1 MTVAERQQRHRMR
14 TGGLPRFSPT
24 ADPREVVDYV
34 AKTGGNEALRHLW
47 DRTMGEASD
56 AVMLLGK
63 IAERAGGERAR
74 PVLEEL
80 AVAYDRLEDAGRRAM
95 NPDKEA

>member
-1 MTVAERQQRHRMR
+1 MR

-24 ADPREVVDYV
+24 ADPSEVVDYV

-47 DRTMGEASD
+47 DRTMGETSD
-56 AVMLLGK
+56 AIVLLAK
-63 IAERAGGERAR
+63 IAQRAGGDRAR
-74 PVLEEL
+74 PALEEL
-80 AVAYDRLEDAGRRAM
+80 AVAYDRLEDADRRAM